1 MWNLFSKSPI
11 LFAMWIVVFGTWH
24 CFDLWIR
31 GSEYLW
37 LVLVGECNS
46 WHLPQPPFYLP
57 TIACSQLAA
66 TCGRPLNISSLCI
79 SSGWALART
88 SQGQQ
93 WARVCSI
100 WSGFHSENPITWY
113 WKWTKVSINLQ
124 RYPFLLFWNDRKC
137 IRCQPSGYLNVEIG
151 AGGCNWAI
159 VFAFLNVFHNF
170 YPLSLSTM
178 LQKSKMCK
186 VCTKERLTARLSY
199 GAQIHLDATKGK
211 CKGSNPSS
219 LATPHSLIHVF
230 NRALDAKLGGF

>member
-1 MWNLFSKSPI
+1 MAMKSFFKIKMVNIGIKTRPWLHIHHFLTGKWARYFYAVMWNVKSLLEITI
-11 LFAMWIVVFGTWH
+11 LLAMWIVVFGTWH
-24 CFDLWIR
+24 CFDLWIC

-93 WARVCSI
+93 WMRVCGV

-113 WKWTKVSINLQ
+113 PK
-124 RYPFLLFWNDRKC
+124 
-137 IRCQPSGYLNVEIG
+137 
-151 AGGCNWAI
+151 
-159 VFAFLNVFHNF
+159 
-170 YPLSLSTM
+170 
-178 LQKSKMCK
+178 
-186 VCTKERLTARLSY
+186 
-199 GAQIHLDATKGK
+199 
-211 CKGSNPSS
+211 
-219 LATPHSLIHVF
+219 
-230 NRALDAKLGGF
+230 